1 MSIEQ
6 SFQSSLAM
14 RDRPVI
20 AEELI
25 VRQDIPDPISVDS
38 ELPRATALVKK
49 LKGYTVENWNNLG
62 DDVVVRGLDAL
73 THGILASWA
82 ALDEPYALGWV
93 ARSLEKQIGYVPST
107 FRDLYSYTA
116 IKQIE
121 ESPSEEWGRYEVRT
135 SQSFEHRRAL
145 TALLIWPELA
155 AKIGVDFWSELM
167 DPLAQLQMNIGNNP
181 AQVSVE
187 SRVAGMSI
195 PRETRELVGRI
206 RFAQMARAMGD
217 AIYAF
222 QTYALQ
228 AVAQRSYYQGA
239 LANDLQS
246 HGIRVANRSFIEIV
260 DPVDLDIGQITQ
272 WTEQSNLL
280 AYMQDVVAADF
291 GEWHAAISRR
301 GEVRDVNRL
310 LKRLCVGMIDPG
322 ILAPLRDF
330 PWMEK
335 TVSASLLLHPGEW
348 YRFYQT
354 SLGLNTTVV

>member
-239 LANDLQS
+239 LANDLGTAQALALVWDNIKTLDKPTLQKVDS
-246 HGIRVANRSFIEIV
+246 ILGLGFSDPQEAAKLAVVPYMELPAGI
-260 DPVDLDIGQITQ
+260 Q
-272 WTEQSNLL
+272 NLL
-280 AYMQDVVAADF
+280 DEREQARKSKDFARADELRKEIESQGF
-291 GEWHAAISRR
+291 
-301 GEVRDVNRL
+301 V
-310 LKRLCVGMIDPG
+310 LKD
-322 ILAPLRDF
+322 
-330 PWMEK
+330 
-335 TVSASLLLHPGEW
+335 
-348 YRFYQT
+348 T
-354 SLGLNTTVV
+354 SEGPKITRE